1 MQAISDT
8 EILVVSSSPPIAQVL
23 SLSGQV
29 ECSMEL
35 PSDMIPSLTTL
46 FKKSN
51 LLSLMTASTLY
62 YYHYNNHTHDLT
74 AK

>member
-51 LLSLMTASTLY
+51 LLSL
-62 YYHYNNHTHDLT
+62 
-74 AK
+74 